1 MSFIP
6 HIANTANDIK
16 PFHVMKILAEAKA
29 LEAAGKD
36 VIHMEIG
43 EPDFASLACVHQAAF
58 AASEKGLTH
67 YTPSLGLP
75 ALRNKLAHFYSEFY
89 QADVNAQQIMVT
101 PGSSSALQLI
111 LTAILN
117 PDDKVMLADPTYP
130 CNRQFVNLLHGNVLS
145 INVSHETQYQLNL
158 ELIKNNWRDG
168 IKAVMVAS
176 PANPTGTIIEQ
187 EELINM
193 ANFLAKK
200 NCYFIVDEIYQ
211 GLVYDRPAESIL
223 AHKNL
228 PENTIVINSFS
239 KFFGMTGWRLGWCVA
254 PKHLMNTLD
263 KLAQNLFLAAPTPS
277 QYGALQIL
285 ETEALQQLEKRRAT
299 FQQRRDT
306 LYAAMQNAG
315 FKLPVLPQGAFY
327 LYWDISE
334 FSENSE
340 QFCADLLQQTGVAI
354 TPGKDFGKNNSETH
368 VRLAY
373 TTDKTLLEEAVSRI
387 KWFIE
392 NNTLKPQ
399 HKQKKPSEDRLK

>member
-6 HIANTANDIK
+6 HISNTANDIE

-58 AASEKGLTH
+58 TASEKGLTH

-75 ALRNKLAHFYSEFY
+75 ALRNKLASFYSEFY

-158 ELIKNNWRDG
+158 ELIKSNWTDG
-168 IKAVMVAS
+168 IKAVMVAT

-187 EELINM
+187 EDLINM
-193 ANFLAKK
+193 AIFLAKK

-223 AHKNL
+223 AHRNL

-285 ETEALQQLEKRRAT
+285 EKEALQQLEKRRVI

-354 TPGKDFGKNNSETH
+354 TPGKDFGGNRSETH

-373 TTDKTLLEEAVSRI
+373 TTDKTLLEEAVNRI
-387 KWFIE
+387 KCFIE
-392 NNTLKPQ
+392 KT
-399 HKQKKPSEDRLK
+399 R

>member
-6 HIANTANDIK
+6 HISNTANDIE

-117 PDDKVMLADPTYP
+117 PDDKVILADPTYP

-158 ELIKNNWRDG
+158 ELIKSNWTDG

-187 EELINM
+187 EELIKM

-223 AHKNL
+223 AHRNL

-285 ETEALQQLEKRRAT
+285 EKEALQQLEKRRVI

-334 FSENSE
+334 FSKNSE

-354 TPGKDFGKNNSETH
+354 TPGKDFGGNRSETH

-387 KWFIE
+387 KCFIDK
-392 NNTLKPQ
+392 T
-399 HKQKKPSEDRLK
+399 R